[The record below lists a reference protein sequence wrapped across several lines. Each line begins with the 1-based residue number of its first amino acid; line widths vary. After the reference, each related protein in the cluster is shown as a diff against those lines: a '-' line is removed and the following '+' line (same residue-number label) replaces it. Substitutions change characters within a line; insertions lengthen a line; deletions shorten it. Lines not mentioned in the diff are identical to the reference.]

1 MTQSATPSRPTST
14 PHAELRARLIDWSK
28 TAAVALMVFPFPAA
42 LLWAAFTM
50 PGMP

>member
-1 MTQSATPSRPTST
+1 MEHLRSSTTRPTMS
-14 PHAELRARLIDWSK
+14 RADKIRDWSK
-28 TAAVALMVFPFPAA
+28 TAAVALMVFPFPAT